1 MGIGEANV
9 FPCGDQHPPEDEAGV
24 FAGLHHPRQ
33 PKQGGI
39 GIGAPQR
46 FDERTDGVEVGVTLF
61 VVEHRPLLDRFLG
74 DGEIDAD
81 QTIGVGGGG
90 FDGELQGVEQAA
102 GIAAGHI
109 QQVFAGFLT
118 DCDGAVP
125 IAHLA
130 ILQGPIE
137 QLTQVGRLKRLQ
149 PEEA

>member
-1 MGIGEANV
+1 M
-9 FPCGDQHPPEDEAGV
+9 
-24 FAGLHHPRQ
+24 
-33 PKQGGI
+33 
-39 GIGAPQR
+39 
-46 FDERTDGVEVGVTLF
+46 GVTLF

-81 QTIGVGGGG
+81 HTIGVGRGG

-109 QQVFAGFLT
+109 QQVLAGFFT
-118 DCDGAVP
+118 DRDLAIP

-137 QLTQVGRLKRLQ
+137 KLAQVGRFERLQ